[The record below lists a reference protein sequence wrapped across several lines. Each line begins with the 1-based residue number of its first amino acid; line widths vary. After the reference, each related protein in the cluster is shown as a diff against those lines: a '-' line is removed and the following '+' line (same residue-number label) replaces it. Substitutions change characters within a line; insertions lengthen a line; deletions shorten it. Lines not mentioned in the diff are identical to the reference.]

1 MEQAKKQDAAAS
13 ADTASVESADLNAA
27 KAARGFFWFVA
38 QGSLLKGPYSTTE
51 LKKLVDKKEISEKFF
66 AWRDGYHEWRPI
78 YGIED
83 FKLDKTE
90 DLNYPS
96 VPVPGVYSPSATS
109 LPNKEVSAPNKVPIY
124 KVRFNRSRWSDLKK
138 TEVVFLFSTSLVFTL
153 AIVTMAFHFFEKEWD
168 VVWGKRASSILYTV
182 GQAPDA
188 LPSYLLGPLQSA
200 PGLQHQEE
208 HFVALEAEA
217 DMDRFDPMKFAG
229 HTLESQIPA
238 GTFENL
244 KWDKSHTYIRRMK
257 VQGYVDLKNPA
268 ILHVEM
274 PGSPFEP
281 LLSPRN
287 LSK

>member
-1 MEQAKKQDAAAS
+1 VEQAKKQDAVTS
-13 ADTASVESADLNAA
+13 AEIADLSTV
-27 KAARGFFWFVA
+27 KTARGFFWFVA

-83 FKLDKTE
+83 FKVDKAE
-90 DLNYPS
+90 DLVYPS
-96 VPVPGVYSPSATS
+96 VPVPGMHTPAVNP
-109 LPNKEVSAPNKVPIY
+109 LPAKEVHDPHKVPIY

-138 TEVVFLFSTSLVFTL
+138 TEVVLLFLTSLVFTL
-153 AIVTMAFHFFEKEWD
+153 SIVSMAFRYFEKEWD
-168 VVWGKRASSILYTV
+168 VVWGKRVSSILYNV

-200 PGLQHQEE
+200 PGLQHQEQ
-208 HFVALEAEA
+208 HFVALEAEG
-217 DMDRFDPMKFAG
+217 DINRFDPMKFEG
-229 HTLESQIPA
+229 HTLESEIPA
-238 GTFENL
+238 ANFENL
-244 KWDKSHTYIRRMK
+244 NWDKSHTYIRRMK

-268 ILHVEM
+268 VLHVEM

>member
-13 ADTASVESADLNAA
+13 VESAELNTS
-27 KAARGFFWFVA
+27 KTARGFFWFVA

-83 FKLDKTE
+83 FKIDKAE
-90 DLNYPS
+90 DLVYPS
-96 VPVPGVYSPSATS
+96 VPVPGVHTPSVNP
-109 LPNKEVSAPNKVPIY
+109 LPIKEAHAPNKVPIY

-138 TEVVFLFSTSLVFTL
+138 TEVVFLFLSSLVFTL
-153 AIVTMAFHFFEKEWD
+153 AILIMAFHVFEKEWD
-168 VVWGKRASSILYTV
+168 AVWGKRASSILYSV
-182 GQAPDA
+182 GQAPEA
-188 LPSYLLGPLQSA
+188 LPTYLLGPLQSA
-200 PGLQHQEE
+200 PGLKHQDQHFIAIETE
-208 HFVALEAEA
+208 S
-217 DMDRFDPMKFAG
+217 DMDRIDPLKFAG
-229 HTLESQIPA
+229 HTIESQIPTSA
-238 GTFENL
+238 FENL
-244 KWDKSHTYIRRMK
+244 KWDKSNTYIRRMK
-257 VQGYVDLKNPA
+257 VQGYVDLKNPVP
-268 ILHVEM
+268 LHVEM